1 MEILTAEGQKDGWVV
16 VRRRSQMVRVSKEKN
31 IIEIG
36 ISIICNQE
44 RQCRGSHDEKNIIT
58 VKVMND
64 QSE

>member
-1 MEILTAEGQKDGWVV
+1 
-16 VRRRSQMVRVSKEKN
+16 MVRISKEKN
-31 IIEIG
+31 TIEVG